1 MFNFERLTNRLQ
13 PKTNYNM
20 EKRIIECVPNFSE
33 GRNKEVISQIT
44 AAIEAAADIKLL
56 DVDPGEATNRTVVT
70 FVGEPEAVVEAA
82 FAGVKRAAELI
93 DMRQHKGAHPRMGAT
108 DVLPL
113 IPISGITLEECA
125 VLARQLAERISTELA
140 IPTYCYEA
148 AAKNEERKNLAVCR
162 QGEYEGLAER
172 MSSADSAPDFGARPF
187 DEAMARSG
195 ATAVGARDFL
205 IAVNFNLNTTST
217 RRANAIA
224 FDVREKGRP
233 VREGNPIVGKI
244 VKDENGEPVMRPG
257 TLKSTKGIGWFI
269 EEYGIAQVSMNLTN
283 IGVTP
288 LHIAFDEVCRAAEA
302 RGVRVTGTEIVGLV
316 PKKALIDAG
325 KHFLRKQHRSVGISE
340 SEIIRIAVRS
350 MGLDELKPF
359 IPEEKIVEYMVS
371 ETNTK
376 KLVDMT
382 CSAFAEETASESPAP
397 GGGSISAYM
406 GALGAALGTMVANL
420 SSHKAGWDERWEEFS
435 DYAER
440 GQALMAEL
448 LHLVDEDTEAFNRI
462 MAVFAMPKA
471 TDEEKAAR
479 SAALQSATLYATQVP
494 LKTMKAALRVFE
506 IVKAMADI
514 GNPNSVSDAGVGA
527 LAARSAVLGAQ
538 LNVKINAAGLKD
550 RATAEALTAEA
561 EQIAAEAIA
570 LEAEVLKIVNE
581 KIG

>member
-1 MFNFERLTNRLQ
+1 MQQRFAN
-13 PKTNYNM
+13 P
-20 EKRIIECVPNFSE
+20 
-33 GRNKEVISQIT
+33 
-44 AAIEAAADIKLL
+44 
-56 DVDPGEATNRTVVT
+56 AT
-70 FVGEPEAVVEAA
+70 
-82 FAGVKRAAELI
+82 
-93 DMRQHKGAHPRMGAT
+93 
-108 DVLPL
+108 
-113 IPISGITLEECA
+113 
-125 VLARQLAERISTELA
+125 
-140 IPTYCYEA
+140 
-148 AAKNEERKNLAVCR
+148 
-162 QGEYEGLAER
+162 
-172 MSSADSAPDFGARPF
+172 APDFGGEQWSEHTAKT
-187 DEAMARSG
+187 G

-257 TLKSTKGIGWFI
+257 TLKSTKGIGWYI

-283 IGVTP
+283 ISVTP

-359 IPEEKIVEYMVS
+359 IPEEKIVEYMVAPQS
-371 ETNTK
+371 SK
-376 KLVDMT
+376 RLVDMT
-382 CSAFAEETASESPAP
+382 CTAFAEETASESPAP

-440 GQALMAEL
+440 GQAVMAEL

-462 MAVFAMPKA
+462 MAVFAMPKS

-479 SAALQSATLYATQVP
+479 SAALQEATLYATQVP
-494 LKTMKAALRVFE
+494 LKTMKASLKVFE
-506 IVKAMADI
+506 IVKAMAEI

-538 LNVKINAAGLKD
+538 LNVKINAAGLKNREVAD
-550 RATAEALTAEA
+550 ALVAEANA
-561 EQIAAEAIA
+561 IAAEAIA
-570 LEAEVLKIVNE
+570 LEAETLAIVNE